1 MVGMAMRAKDCGV
14 RERAWFAVALPTM
27 HLAWG
32 SGFLRGLVT
41 GGVLSP
47 DFIPQWHTLHWEK
60 IFDLH
65 HILHH
70 AEKLAGRSRP
80 VVAGTVFEQRV

>member
-1 MVGMAMRAKDCGV
+1 MAMRAKDCGV

-41 GGVLSP
+41 GGCFHLTSYP
-47 DFIPQWHTLHWEK
+47 NGILAIGKKYLTCITSCITL
-60 IFDLH
+60 
-65 HILHH
+65 
-70 AEKLAGRSRP
+70 RS
-80 VVAGTVFEQRV
+80 